1 MSSQSDATTVP
12 EVPGTQLPARAGQAS
27 HGAATLT
34 LQLRGKRRVELDLG
48 ARGNAAEGVLVERV
62 EG

>member
-34 LQLRGKRRVELDLG
+34 LQLRGKRQERAMDTLTELQT
-48 ARGNAAEGVLVERV
+48 VLIKA
-62 EG
+62 